1 MEGNDREG
9 EERCHEKMS
18 KKERTRKEKKEGG
31 KIKRGGEAM
40 PVGEGRREGDREGG

>member
-1 MEGNDREG
+1 
-9 EERCHEKMS
+9 MS

-40 PVGEGRREGDREGG
+40 PVGEGRREGGRVGEGA